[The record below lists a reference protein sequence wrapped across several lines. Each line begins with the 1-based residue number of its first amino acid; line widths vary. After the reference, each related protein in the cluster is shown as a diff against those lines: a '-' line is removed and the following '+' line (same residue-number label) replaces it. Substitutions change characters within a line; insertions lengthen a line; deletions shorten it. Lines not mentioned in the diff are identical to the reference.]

1 MNFLAMTPA
10 PKRKSTRKKT
20 PNTKRITDRAVVIA
34 RITRWKHSDI
44 GEASL
49 YGYIRKLKEFKAFCE
64 NNEPSVLNTERR
76 AKKLQDDLRLPDS
89 KKMAC
94 YFNLA
99 RLKLTGYAAFELF
112 MGSKIK
118 TDDTNYTKEYYGGY
132 RSAFKKIFAWQNVK
146 GVEEFDE
153 VMSLIIGG
161 ITRIQKTDEK
171 AGNRERY
178 DREGISFEE
187 YVQICSYYLK
197 EGDFKHLLMSVLEWN
212 LMCRVNQLNEL
223 TITRMKWVRDH
234 LEFLFTSTKMSRGKD
249 SATDDFSKRVFANPL
264 AVFICPCVA
273 LGLYLLTSVID
284 SVKIFPG
291 NYEDSHFTAALQKA
305 GKALGF
311 GNFQFLGSHSLRKG
325 GWTYTQSGTTVC
337 PSFAATCMR
346 ADHSLG
352 NVKDRYFYFTTTL
365 FSPCDVQ
372 NASLKIPDWMVILAI
387 WRSIQ

>member
-44 GEASL
+44 GDASL

-132 RSAFKKIFAWQNVK
+132 RSAFKK
-146 GVEEFDE
+146 
-153 VMSLIIGG
+153 
-161 ITRIQKTDEK
+161 
-171 AGNRERY
+171 
-178 DREGISFEE
+178 
-187 YVQICSYYLK
+187 YLH
-197 EGDFKHLLMSVLEWN
+197 G
-212 LMCRVNQLNEL
+212 
-223 TITRMKWVRDH
+223 
-234 LEFLFTSTKMSRGKD
+234 KMSKVSR
-249 SATDDFSKRVFANPL
+249 
-264 AVFICPCVA
+264 
-273 LGLYLLTSVID
+273 
-284 SVKIFPG
+284 
-291 NYEDSHFTAALQKA
+291 
-305 GKALGF
+305 
-311 GNFQFLGSHSLRKG
+311 SLMK
-325 GWTYTQSGTTVC
+325 
-337 PSFAATCMR
+337 
-346 ADHSLG
+346 L
-352 NVKDRYFYFTTTL
+352 
-365 FSPCDVQ
+365 
-372 NASLKIPDWMVILAI
+372 
-387 WRSIQ
+387 